1 MKTLVLITSQFPF
14 GTSESFLESEFPFLN
29 NNFDRII
36 IIAQNV
42 SGKMTRFVPES
53 VIIHRYNPSSSFSE
67 FLRLPILILLNF
79 STILS
84 LLHDEID
91 FRRMTGSQVALRN
104 LLLVLKKVIKT
115 LQLRDY
121 IKAKLSKE
129 DISKNIV
136 FYSYWLKTGA
146 HAISLLDYEKSIKIA
161 RAHGS
166 DLYEEKTV
174 SGYLP
179 LLNFSAKKLNAI
191 FFTSRH
197 GMEYFSSKVKYESD
211 GFIVSRLGVKIP
223 NISGVKANISDEYV
237 IVSCSNMIPLKR
249 IDLIIKALGS
259 VQINKEILWLHF
271 GDGVLRTDLETLAR
285 KKLGSLKRIKYRF
298 MGHYPNNELLE
309 YYAHNKIDLF
319 INTSS
324 TEGIPVSI
332 MEAQSFGIPVIVT
345 DTGAVTEIVVEGTG
359 SLLPVDFKTDELANM
374 ITHYANLTD
383 HEYDIIRMNA
393 IRNRESNFD
402 AISNYNKFI
411 ISVNSILA
419 SEM

>member
-1 MKTLVLITSQFPF
+1 MKTLVLLTSQFPY

-29 NNFDRII
+29 SNFDKII

-42 SGKMTRFVPES
+42 SGKMTRIVPES

-67 FLRLPILILLNF
+67 FLRLPILIILNF
-79 STILS
+79 GTILN
-84 LLHDEID
+84 LFHDEIG
-91 FRRMTGSQVALRN
+91 FRRMTGSQVVLRN
-104 LLLVLKKVIKT
+104 SLLVLKKVIKA

-121 IKAKLSKE
+121 IKAILLKDDVSG
-129 DISKNIV
+129 NII

-146 HAISLLDYEKSIKIA
+146 HAISLLEYGNSIKIA

-166 DLYEEKTV
+166 DLYEEKTE

-197 GMEYFSSKVKYESD
+197 GMDYFSAKVKYESD
-211 GFIVSRLGVKIP
+211 GLIVSRLGVSSPETK
-223 NISGVKANISDEYV
+223 GVKANISDEYV

-271 GDGVLRTDLETLAR
+271 GDGILRTDLETLAR
-285 KKLGSLKRIKYRF
+285 EKLGPLKRIKYRF
-298 MGHYPNNELLE
+298 MGHYPNNDLLE
-309 YYAHNKIDLF
+309 YYALNKIDLF

-345 DTGAVTEIVVEGTG
+345 DTGAVKEIVVEGTG
-359 SLLPVDFKTDELANM
+359 SLLPVDFKTDVLANL
-374 ITHYANLTD
+374 ITHYANLTE
-383 HEYDIIRMNA
+383 HECDIIRMNA
-393 IRNRESNFD
+393 IRNQKSNFD
-402 AISNYNKFI
+402 AITNYKHFI
-411 ISVNSILA
+411 SRVNSILA
-419 SEM
+419 HNK

>member
-29 NNFDRII
+29 NNFDKII

-42 SGKMTRFVPES
+42 SGKMTRIVPES
-53 VIIHRYNPSSSFSE
+53 VIIRRYNPSSSFSE

-79 STILS
+79 STILN
-84 LLHDEID
+84 LFHDEIE
-91 FRRMTGSQVALRN
+91 FRRMTGSQVVLRN
-104 LLLVLKKVIKT
+104 LLLVLKKVIKA

-121 IKAKLSKE
+121 IKDKLLKE
-129 DISKNIV
+129 DISRNIV

-146 HAISLLDYEKSIKIA
+146 HAISLLEYDNSIKIA
-161 RAHGS
+161 RVHGS

-174 SGYLP
+174 TGYLP

-197 GMEYFSSKVKYESD
+197 GMDYFSAKVKYESD
-211 GFIVSRLGVKIP
+211 GFIVSRLGVNRPKI
-223 NISGVKANISDEYV
+223 NDVKAKISDEYV

-271 GDGVLRTDLETLAR
+271 GDGVLRTDLETLAG
-285 KKLGSLKRIKYRF
+285 KKLGSLNRIKYRF
-298 MGHYPNNELLE
+298 MGHYQNSDLLE

-359 SLLPVDFKTDELANM
+359 SLLPVEFKTDELANL
-374 ITHYANLTD
+374 ITHYANLTE

-393 IRNRESNFD
+393 IRNWESNFN
-402 AISNYNKFI
+402 AISNYNNFI
-411 ISVNSILA
+411 SKVNSILA
-419 SEM
+419 TDK